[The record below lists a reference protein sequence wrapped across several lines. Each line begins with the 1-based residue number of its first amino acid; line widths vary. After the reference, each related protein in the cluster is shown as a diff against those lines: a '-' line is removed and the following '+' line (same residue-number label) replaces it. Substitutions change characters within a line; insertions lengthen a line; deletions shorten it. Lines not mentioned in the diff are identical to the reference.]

1 MSKRR
6 SFTKKQR
13 AEVYEAGAGLC
24 HICAGPI
31 GDDAYDVEHMVPHA
45 LGGLDDL
52 TNLRPAHKVC
62 HAAKTKTD
70 VTQIAKAKRVEKKH
84 NGTYRATRHIVPGS
98 KLSKW
103 RKPLHGPAVRRIKL
117 DS

>member
-13 AEVYEAGAGLC
+13 AAVFEAGDGLC
-24 HICAGPI
+24 HICGLLIDGPFE
-31 GDDAYDVEHMVPHA
+31 VEHMVPHA
-45 LGGLDDL
+45 LGGGDDIG
-52 TNLRPAHKVC
+52 NLRPAHPDC
-62 HAAKTKTD
+62 HAEKTKQD
-70 VTQIAKAKRVEKKH
+70 VTRIAKAKRVEKKF
-84 NGTYRATRHIVPGS
+84 NGTYRASRHIVPGS

-103 RKPLHGPAVRRIKL
+103 KKPLNGPAVRRIKV